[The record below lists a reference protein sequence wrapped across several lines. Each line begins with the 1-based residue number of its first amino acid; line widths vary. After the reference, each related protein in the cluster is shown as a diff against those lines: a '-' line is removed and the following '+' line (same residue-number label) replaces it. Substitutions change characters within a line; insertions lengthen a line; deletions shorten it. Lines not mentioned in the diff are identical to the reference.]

1 MEKFNRREFIKS
13 LTAASAA
20 LAALP
25 GAATAKDE
33 KDWKVYMFNA
43 THADIGWH
51 DFPHIIRE
59 KITGFLD
66 IVIELCDKTKNSDIP
81 YVYTVEHA
89 WIVENYEKTR
99 SRAQFKKLVNCI
111 KRGQIDVG
119 AIYASVHT
127 DLCGHEELA
136 RSLLYA
142 AGLRRRYGLTVDCA
156 LLNDVSEGYSK
167 GLAQILAKNGIQ
179 GVVFGP
185 GVKAASQGI
194 APTLPR
200 LFYWRAD
207 DGSQV
212 MVAWTPGF
220 WTYLKGSVAGFRGM
234 KTLTEFAQLQDYP
247 YDAMFRFAGGGDIAP
262 PDPAL
267 IDEVRQFRKECK
279 TEKIKLATA
288 SEFFTYMKQKYADQM
303 PVLQGDNPHSWADG
317 TISLAH
323 ETGLHK
329 RNQHDIITAEMM
341 AALFMKKNYPAEQIS
356 RVYNNLLLYSD
367 HTWGFDF
374 DPDGRPGE
382 MKKVKRAVNQGQD
395 IVITIPEGELFTAES
410 KFFDDY
416 RKHWQE
422 KKDYV
427 YQARKD
433 IAAVQDQAFSALC
446 SQVETADPGI
456 VVFNPLSFVR
466 TDVVVLPLEADKC
479 SVQIQDRRTG
489 KTVPCQID
497 SEAGAPRTLIFIAE
511 QVPATGYTVFDM
523 VEKKEEDAVP
533 VVGQSDTIE
542 NRFYRVKIDG
552 KTGSVI
558 SIFDKEL
565 HKELIDQAAD
575 YGFNQYIHCNV
586 NPFYNGSGGPEKAGI
601 VYGEGERYVPDQVGG
616 VESKEGSVFSTLSV
630 AAQLSQGPAPA
641 QVTRVIR
648 LYHDVKRIDIFNRV
662 NKKESLFK
670 EQIYFAFP
678 FAVACRPDLLI
689 EQPYAFLH
697 WDKDILPGCWRGYC
711 SVQNFVQLSDA
722 ELAVTWCSP
731 EAPVASFGGINSN
744 RWDPEWHKNFRPDNG
759 HIYSYIMS
767 NMWNC
772 NYALFQ
778 GGETVLPYSFT
789 SAAKPDST
797 RSARFGW
804 SVAHP
809 LQAKRIMPKSGGR
822 MAAGYS
828 AVSVDVDNV
837 LITAVKRAEDG
848 RGIVVRLF
856 ETGQQPETK
865 LKLSVH
871 FSPVQS
877 AWLTLLSEEDVCDL
891 AVSGNSIQ
899 CTIKT
904 CEVISLRII
913 V

>member
-1 MEKFNRREFIKS
+1 MKNVDRREFVKS

-20 LAALP
+20 LVTLP
-25 GAATAKDE
+25 GVTVAGDE

-51 DFPHIIRE
+51 DFPHKIRE

-66 IVIELCDKTKNSDIP
+66 IVIELCDRTRNTDVP

-99 SRAQFKKLVNCI
+99 SRAQFKKLVDCI
-111 KRGQIDVG
+111 KRGQIDIG
-119 AIYASVHT
+119 AMYASVHT

-234 KTLTEFAQLQDYP
+234 KTLNEFAQLKDYP

-288 SEFFTYMKQKYADQM
+288 SEFFNYIKKNFPQQI

-317 TISLAH
+317 TLSLAH

-341 AALFMKKNYPAEQIS
+341 ATLFMEKNYPAEQIS
-356 RVYNNLLLYSD
+356 RVYNNLLFYSD

-382 MKKVKRAVNQGQD
+382 IKKVKRAVNQGED
-395 IVITIPEGELFTAES
+395 IVVEIPDGEPFTEAS
-410 KFFDDY
+410 KFFLDY

-433 IAAVQDQAFSALC
+433 ITTIQDQAFSALC
-446 SQVETADPGI
+446 SQISAADPGI

-466 TDVVVLPLEADKC
+466 TDVVTLPLESDIS
-479 SVQIQDRRTG
+479 SVQVQDRRTG
-489 KTVPCQID
+489 KPVPCQIV
-497 SEAGAPRTLIFIAE
+497 SVAGPQRNLIFLAE

-523 VEKKEEDAVP
+523 VESKDADAMP
-533 VVGQSDTIE
+533 VFGRSAMIE
-542 NRFYRVKIDG
+542 NQFYRLIMDG
-552 KTGSVI
+552 KTGTLL

-565 HKELIDQAAD
+565 QKELIDPAAD

-601 VYGEGERYVPDQVGG
+601 VYGEGERYVPDKVGH
-616 VESKEGSVFSTLSV
+616 VESVHGPVFSSLSV
-630 AAQLSQGPAPA
+630 PSLLSQGPAPA
-641 QVTRVIR
+641 KVTREIR
-648 LYHDVKRIDIFNRV
+648 LYHNLKRIDLLNRV
-662 NKKESLFK
+662 EKNESLFK

-678 FAVACRPDLLI
+678 FAVACRPELLI

-697 WDKDILPGCWRGYC
+697 WEKDILPGCWRGYC

-731 EAPVASFGGINSN
+731 EAPVASFGGMNSN
-744 RWDPEWHKNFRPDNG
+744 RWNPEWHKNFVPHNG

-789 SAAKPDST
+789 SAAKSDSVQ
-797 RSARFGW
+797 SARFGW

-809 LQAKRIMPKSGGR
+809 LQAKKIMPQKGVVQSVEQ
-822 MAAGYS
+822 S
-828 AVSVDVDNV
+828 ALSVDVDNV
-837 LITAVKRAEDG
+837 MVTAVKRAEDG
-848 RGIVVRLF
+848 RGVIIRLF
-856 ETGQQPETK
+856 EIGQKAETNFT
-865 LKLSVH
+865 LSVL
-871 FSPVQS
+871 FSRPQS
-877 AWLTLLSEEDVCDL
+877 ARLTLLSEEDVGDL
-891 AVSGNSIQ
+891 AVRGNSIH

-904 CEVISLRII
+904 NEVVSLRII